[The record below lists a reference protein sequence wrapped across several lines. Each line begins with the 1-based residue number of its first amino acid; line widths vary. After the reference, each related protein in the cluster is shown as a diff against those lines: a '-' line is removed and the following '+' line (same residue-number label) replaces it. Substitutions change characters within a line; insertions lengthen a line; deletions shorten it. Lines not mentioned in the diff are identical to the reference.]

1 MMLSPDGAPAL
12 PLWINGR
19 AFLTLTA
26 AFYDVHDAQSG
37 AVLRRTPLCG
47 ASEVA
52 EALASAQTAAPA
64 WAAMPAA
71 QRQALLDDWAAA
83 LAAYAGHFAGL
94 IRAETGKS
102 AEAAAAEVAAAIASL
117 RAGPAS
123 PATPAAAGATFA
135 LAWDDSAPLAH
146 ATRLSAPLLCAGGT
160 VVFKPTPKA
169 PAAAFALAELSAR
182 AGLPAGVVNLV
193 QGDEAALAAL
203 LAHADVRQLA
213 FAGRAPLA
221 ERIRTLAQAAGK
233 PLDLHILPDA

>member
-26 AFYDVHDAQSG
+26 AFYDVRDAQSG

-52 EALASAQTAAPA
+52 EAMASAEAAAPA
-64 WAAMPAA
+64 WAAMPVAE
-71 QRQALLDDWAAA
+71 RQALLDDWAAA

-94 IRAETGKS
+94 IRAETGKP
-102 AEAAAAEVAAAIASL
+102 AAAAEAEVAAAIASL
-117 RAGPAS
+117 RAGPDDAAA
-123 PATPAAAGATFA
+123 PEAAGATFA

-146 ATRLSAPLLCAGGT
+146 ATRLAAPLLRAGGT
-160 VVFKPTPKA
+160 VVGKPTPKA

-182 AGLPAGVVNLV
+182 VGLPAGVVNLV
-193 QGDEAALAAL
+193 QGDEAALTAL
-203 LAHADVRQLA
+203 LAHADVRQLV

-221 ERIRTLAQAAGK
+221 ERVRALAEAAAK
-233 PLDLHILPDA
+233 PLALTLVAD